1 LDKSEWIQE
10 VEIANEIR
18 KASPLRMA
26 DLLWMGMQAF
36 CTSKQ
41 EEYQLIDE
49 VAEQLEIQPKTIKNY
64 IAIAKKFPPEIRTA
78 FPRLEM
84 GHYDAVSGLDGVETW
99 ELLEKAQLEGWSVVR
114 LRYQVDL
121 VKGKASTDTDAVTE
135 RRQAVL
141 SKLGY
146 VGIDAEATARSIKFW
161 LGTDLI
167 EISSSTDL
175 DWRIG

>member
-1 LDKSEWIQE
+1 
-10 VEIANEIR
+10 
-18 KASPLRMA
+18 
-26 DLLWMGMQAF
+26 LWMGMQAF
-36 CTSKQ
+36 CTNQ
-41 EEYQLIDE
+41 RERDALIDE
-49 VAEQLEIQPKTIKNY
+49 VTEQLEIQPKTVKNY
-64 IAIAKKFPPEIRTA
+64 IAIAKKFPPEIRSE

-84 GHYDAVSGLDGVETW
+84 GHYDAVSGLDFNIAYPM
-99 ELLEKAQLEGWSVVR
+99 LHDAQLEGWSVVL
-114 LRYQVDL
+114 LRFKVL
-121 VKGKASTDTDAVTE
+121 EVKGRASTDTDAVTE

-175 DWRIG
+175 DWRVG

>member
-26 DLLWMGMQAF
+26 DLLWMGMQVF

-49 VAEQLEIQPKTIKNY
+49 VAEQLEISTKTIKNY
-64 IAIAKKFPPEIRTA
+64 IAIATKFPPTQRKEY
-78 FPRLEM
+78 PRLEM
-84 GHYDAVSGLDGVETW
+84 GHYDAVSGLDEEEAVV
-99 ELLEKAQLEGWSVVR
+99 LLASAQLEGWSVVR
-114 LRYQVDL
+114 LRYEVD
-121 VKGKASTDTDAVTE
+121 VAKGKTSTDTDAVTE

-146 VGIDAEATARSIKFW
+146 VGIDAEATSKSLKLW